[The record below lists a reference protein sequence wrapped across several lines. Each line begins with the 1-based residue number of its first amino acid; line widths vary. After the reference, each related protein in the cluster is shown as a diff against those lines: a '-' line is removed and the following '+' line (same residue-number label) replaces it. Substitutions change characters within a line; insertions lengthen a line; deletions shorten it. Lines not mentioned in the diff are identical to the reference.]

1 MRQRIEE
8 SGQLSSSGALAVIV
22 RALRYVGP
30 FKKEFGVKI
39 LLLVVSLLP
48 LVVMPWPIKLLID
61 HVIGDTPL
69 DHPSVHFP
77 WFMQPFLDA
86 MADASR
92 VELLVGTLLFQ
103 ALLLVLTGAFGT
115 TGRERDT
122 TNANLATGWDTATQ
136 TENAANA
143 GFSLT
148 GGLLGL
154 FDFRWTLRLT
164 QRINHHY
171 RTRLFERIQSLPML
185 RFDDERIGDA
195 VYRVMYDTPA
205 ITEVVYRVLLTPIG
219 SPLAVLLTVAVMG
232 EVYGW
237 GSPIVW
243 AGLSFI
249 LVTSIPTLPFA
260 AALRRR
266 GASSRKA
273 GAVTTSTVEE
283 GMSNILAVQ
292 SLGGEGRERS
302 RFDAD
307 SSQSFRQFR
316 LLALVAMLAFFAAGS
331 VGTLIGAK
339 YFFIYPATE
348 IIHGR
353 LTPGDFGVLL
363 PYCFVIATACIDLGA
378 VWIRIQERATGLNR
392 VFFLMDLPAEEDP
405 PDARPLP
412 RIREGIRVENV
423 SFDYDEDSPALRD
436 ASFEARVGQITAFV
450 GPAGAGKTTLAYLI
464 PRFIQ
469 PQGGRVSIDGVDLA
483 GVTMESL
490 RSQIAFVFQE
500 TVLFDATVEENI
512 KLGRPEAT
520 EAEIRRAAGIA
531 GADEFIRRLP
541 QGYATPLGRAGGKLS
556 VGQKQR
562 LSIARAL
569 VRDAPILILD
579 EPTSALDPETE
590 QQLVA
595 ALREASRDRIVIVIA
610 HRLSTIRR
618 ADEIVFIDEGRSVER
633 GNHAELMAQAGGAYR
648 YFVELQTRGVA

>member
-1 MRQRIEE
+1 MRRGLEE
-8 SGQLSSSGALAVIV
+8 SGQLSSSGALTVIL

-30 FKKEFGVKI
+30 FKQEFGVKI
-39 LLLVVSLLP
+39 LLMVVSLLP
-48 LVVMPWPIKLLID
+48 LLVMPWPLKILID
-61 HVIGDTPL
+61 HVIGDAPL
-69 DHPSVHFP
+69 GDPSLSFP
-77 WFMQPFLDA
+77 WFMQPFLVA

-103 ALLLVLTGAFGT
+103 AVLLLLTGAFGT

-122 TNANLATGWDTATQ
+122 TNAYLATGWDTATQ

-171 RTRLFERIQSLPML
+171 RTQLFERIQSLPMTS
-185 RFDDERIGDA
+185 FDDERIGDA

-205 ITEVVYRVLLTPIG
+205 ITEVVYRALLTPIG
-219 SPLAVLLTVAVMG
+219 SPLAILLTVAVIG

-249 LVTSIPTLPFA
+249 LVASIPTLPFA

-266 GASSRKA
+266 GGSSRTA

-292 SLGGEGRERS
+292 SLGGESGERS

-316 LLALVAMLAFFAAGS
+316 LLALVAMLATFSAGI
-331 VGTLIGAK
+331 VGTLVGAK

-348 IIHGR
+348 VIHGR

-363 PYCFVIATACIDLGA
+363 PYCFTIAAACVDIGA

-405 PDARPLP
+405 PGARPLP
-412 RIREGIRVENV
+412 RVREKVCVEDV
-423 SFDYDEDSPALRD
+423 SFDYDEDSPALCG

-464 PRFIQ
+464 PRFIG
-469 PQGGRVSIDGVDLA
+469 PRSGRVSIDGVDLA

-490 RSQIAFVFQE
+490 RSQVAFVFQE
-500 TVLFDATVEENI
+500 TVLFDASIEENI
-512 KLGRPEAT
+512 RLAKPDAT
-520 EAEIRRAAGIA
+520 EAEIRRAARSA
-531 GADEFIRRLP
+531 GADEFIRQLP

-579 EPTSALDPETE
+579 EPTSALDPKTE

-610 HRLSTIRR
+610 HRLSTIRE
-618 ADEIVFIDEGRSVER
+618 ADQIFFIEAGRSIER
-633 GNHAELMAQAGGAYR
+633 GTHAELMTQPDGAYR
-648 YFVELQTRGVA
+648 HFVELQTRGVA